1 MCFSASAF
9 HHQAPATLDQT
20 SSSHSCSDDWCCSG
34 YYPNRNPVPRSLFPP
49 LALTTRVAG
58 AVYTEIDFGQTLIW
72 NLVKPKYDWS
82 NLDPTF
88 DSPYHALMSKH
99 NQFTFLSKQHLINK
113 YIQNNFVV
121 CDRQGHHI
129 GHRLQAHQ
137 LPGTQPATVVGDVT
151 DPTCRLVAT
160 SSPCTSSSSN
170 TTSSLQLL
178 CNFHADVSSRFK
190 PSHCNCV
197 ADRTLSKTNCHA
209 TIMQLSRRRL
219 TTMEPSNHTQSTVTS
234 TSHHA
239 SNCHANQ
246 APLQP

>member
-1 MCFSASAF
+1 MVCFSASAL

-88 DSPYHALMSKH
+88 DSLYHALMSKH

-121 CDRQGHHI
+121 CDRQGHH
-129 GHRLQAHQ
+129 HR
-137 LPGTQPATVVGDVT
+137 PPSPSTPATGDA
-151 DPTCRLVAT
+151 TCHR
-160 SSPCTSSSSN
+160 SGGR
-170 TTSSLQLL
+170 
-178 CNFHADVSSRFK
+178 H
-190 PSHCNCV
+190 
-197 ADRTLSKTNCHA
+197 
-209 TIMQLSRRRL
+209 
-219 TTMEPSNHTQSTVTS
+219 
-234 TSHHA
+234 
-239 SNCHANQ
+239 
-246 APLQP
+246 